1 MMLKNTQVYN
11 MSIAFLGG
19 VIEMIGRQPVGQDH
33 LFYAFNLESVVPQ
46 KHLLRSIARCLDLT
60 DLRQHLAEYYSH
72 TGRPSI
78 DPELMIRM
86 LVVGYCYGKPARL
99 RKLSRKST
107 VLPEYGDAQNCPEHP

>member
-1 MMLKNTQVYN
+1 M
-11 MSIAFLGG
+11 
-19 VIEMIGRQPVGQDH
+19 GRQPVGQDH

-46 KHLLRSIARCLDLT
+46 KHLLRGIASCLDLT

-86 LVVGYCYGKPARL
+86 LVVGYCYGIRSERRLCAR
-99 RKLSRKST
+99 KCS
-107 VLPEYGDAQNCPEHP
+107 